1 MLSSLPG
8 ISSELTN
15 LKSSLFHLL
24 GSSHPSLDAVAKYY
38 FQAEGKHLR
47 PMLVLLLAQA
57 TNGMGGAAWDE
68 LLAKEQEDQRTGR
81 GVDESLTSVEG
92 VLNDWNPEQMGMEG
106 EADMV
111 FAEPY
116 DAMMDR
122 SGERHSTAQSSKPE
136 RKPSFASALL
146 GGSSSPM
153 DGLSSTSPILS
164 TQRRLAS
171 ITEMI
176 HVASLLHD
184 DVIDTSPLRRGLP
197 SAPQQFSNK
206 LSILAG
212 DFLLGRASVALA
224 RLGSNEVVELL
235 ATVIANLVEGEVMQL
250 RASPNETKENKPS
263 KQAFEVYMRKTYLK
277 TASLMAKSARA
288 AVILG
293 GAGQGYG
300 RTARE
305 VAEGE
310 RMKDIAYGYG
320 RNLGIAFQLID
331 DMLDFLPPSP
341 ELGKPGL
348 GADLS
353 LGLTTAPSLFAW
365 QSNPSLGPLIA
376 RKFSEP
382 GDVERARELV
392 TQSDGLRKTR
402 ELAEKFANEAR
413 LGVEQL
419 PESEARE
426 ALIALTKKVVERV
439 S

>member
-1 MLSSLPG
+1 
-8 ISSELTN
+8 
-15 LKSSLFHLL
+15 
-24 GSSHPSLDAVAKYY
+24 
-38 FQAEGKHLR
+38 
-47 PMLVLLLAQA
+47 
-57 TNGMGGAAWDE
+57 
-68 LLAKEQEDQRTGR
+68 
-81 GVDESLTSVEG
+81 
-92 VLNDWNPEQMGMEG
+92 
-106 EADMV
+106 MV

>member
-1 MLSSLPG
+1 MLSALPG

-57 TNGMGGAAWDE
+57 TNGMGGAAWDD
-68 LLAKEQEDQRTGR
+68 LLIKEKEDQRTGR

-106 EADMV
+106 EADMI

-116 DAMMDR
+116 DATADR
-122 SGERHSTAQSSKPE
+122 SGERRPGSS
-136 RKPSFASALL
+136 SASSIRALL
-146 GGSSSPM
+146 GESTSESTSSSTSAG
-153 DGLSSTSPILS
+153 GLDSTSPILS

-250 RASPNETKENKPS
+250 RASPNGSPS
-263 KQAFEVYMRKTYLK
+263 KEAFEVYMRKTYLK

-300 RTARE
+300 RTTRE
-305 VAEGE
+305 IEEGE
-310 RMKDIAYGYG
+310 RLKDIAYGYG
-320 RNLGIAFQLID
+320 RNLGIAFQVRKVDRISVSRRDLELTPASARSSSTTCSISYR
-331 DMLDFLPPSP
+331 PPKNSV
-341 ELGKPGL
+341 
-348 GADLS
+348 
-353 LGLTTAPSLFAW
+353 
-365 QSNPSLGPLIA
+365 N
-376 RKFSEP
+376 RVSEP
-382 GDVERARELV
+382 
-392 TQSDGLRKTR
+392 TS
-402 ELAEKFANEAR
+402 
-413 LGVEQL
+413 
-419 PESEARE
+419 PW
-426 ALIALTKKVVERV
+426 V
-439 S
+439 SRRPPRCSPGNPIRPSVH